1 MTNPFSNTTI
11 LNASQHLSNK
21 SNISKVKTLSCQRQK
36 CNNNKITLCNNKFKR
51 APGHNALLNFT
62 KVNHIKSKLRDDFEE
77 LFI

>member
-36 CNNNKITLCNNKFKR
+36 CNTNKITVML
-51 APGHNALLNFT
+51 
-62 KVNHIKSKLRDDFEE
+62 
-77 LFI
+77 